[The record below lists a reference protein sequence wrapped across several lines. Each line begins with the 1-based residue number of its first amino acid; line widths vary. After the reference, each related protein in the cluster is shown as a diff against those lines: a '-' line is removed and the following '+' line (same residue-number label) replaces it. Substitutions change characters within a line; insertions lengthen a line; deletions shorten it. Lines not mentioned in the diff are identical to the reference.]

1 MAKALSPEDE
11 CFLRDFLDVQ
21 SGKYLLT
28 TDTLLFLW
36 RDEIPRDKLSAL
48 GVPLPKVEYRLI
60 DHKEMEDMRLA
71 VIRRWIMHWRF
82 DQHRVEALQRLLK
95 VLVEHERPIPEPLQA
110 WAFQLAIEATV
121 HRPQGRQP
129 NLEINWRI
137 YSAFRFLTQDKHFSN
152 NAAYKLIAEKTCRS
166 PETIK
171 STVREKKALF
181 LSMFKG
187 VEVN

>member
-1 MAKALSPEDE
+1 MPKALSAEDE
-11 CFLRDFLDVQ
+11 RFLRDFLDLR
-21 SGKYLLT
+21 SGEYLLT

-48 GVPLPKVEYRLI
+48 GVPLPKVEYRSP
-60 DHKEMEDMRLA
+60 DNKEVEDLRLT
-71 VIRRWIMHWRF
+71 VIRQWVMRWRF
-82 DQHRVEALQRLLK
+82 DRHRVEALQRLLK
-95 VLVEHERPIPEPLQA
+95 VLVEHDRPIPEPLQA
-110 WAFQLAIEATV
+110 WAFQMAIEAKV
-121 HRPQGRQP
+121 PRPQGRQP

-181 LSMFKG
+181 LKMLNG